1 MCIYALKRSRSYVA
15 LAEDQGVL
23 IGNKPSWELQGYF
36 FLSFRTGSLERAHFL
51 LVHCSQGC
59 TQCDAFWHV
68 AFALS

>member
-36 FLSFRTGSLERAHFL
+36 FLSFRDRLSRESTFPTG
-51 LVHCSQGC
+51 
-59 TQCDAFWHV
+59 
-68 AFALS
+68 AL